1 MIKSQLELPNKNTLE
16 SREGKLLEK
25 KGTEK
30 QRRPR
35 ANFLCSRPTTPLN
48 LAKKKKQEKKKG
60 DKRINRVR
68 RKKTYLIPPE

>member
-35 ANFLCSRPTTPLN
+35 ANFLCSRLTTPLN
-48 LAKKKKQEKKKG
+48 LARKKKQEKKKG
-60 DKRINRVR
+60 DKRINHVR

>member
-48 LAKKKKQEKKKG
+48 LAKKKKQEKKKE
-60 DKRINRVR
+60 IN
-68 RKKTYLIPPE
+68 E